1 MDKNEGLR
9 FRTVIATNSA
19 HGTYIQHVA
28 EQIIDKFNLIAFS
41 TIPTSSR
48 AVSKASSCVSG
59 SDSFNSNLI
68 KFGAAMAAA
77 TGLRIACAIKSLRS
91 RSALAAFC
99 DPLKSRAT
107 RLASASAYNCCN
119 WTMRMG
125 IHPWVYNHGAN
136 ATLAKNIMTP
146 RQRQR

>member
-68 KFGAAMAAA
+68 KFAAAMAAA
-77 TGLRIACAIKSLRS
+77 TGLQISCALKSFRS
-91 RSALAAFC
+91 RSSLAAFRA
-99 DPLKSRAT
+99 PLKIRAARSRH
-107 RLASASAYNCCN
+107 RHQPGL
-119 WTMRMG
+119 
-125 IHPWVYNHGAN
+125 
-136 ATLAKNIMTP
+136 
-146 RQRQR
+146 